1 MSSKAIALEPENGT
15 YLDTYAWVLYMRGEY
30 SQARYYM
37 KLAIEKT
44 KEPSGVLYEH
54 YGDVLY
60 RSGNKEEALK
70 MWKKALE
77 LGGEVTEELKDKV
90 ENKAMPEK

>member
-1 MSSKAIALEPENGT
+1 MSSKAIAIEPENGT

-44 KEPSGVLYEH
+44 KESSGVLYEH
-54 YGDVLY
+54 YGDILY

-77 LGGEVTEELKDKV
+77 LGGEVTKELKDKV
-90 ENKAMPEK
+90 ESGIMPEK

>member
-1 MSSKAIALEPENGT
+1 
-15 YLDTYAWVLYMRGEY
+15 
-30 SQARYYM
+30 M

-77 LGGEVTEELKDKV
+77 LGGEVTEELKDKE